1 MRRLTRLVAGI
12 DAVNNAI
19 GRGVAW
25 LTLAM
30 VLADALVVGL
40 RYGFG
45 IGWTGLQESVTYMH
59 AAVFLLAAAYALNR
73 DDHVRVDIFQR
84 QWSPRRRA
92 LVDLLGSLCLLLPV
106 AVVLAALSVGY
117 VTNAWQRLETSAQ
130 PGGLP
135 FVYMLKTLI
144 LVVAAQLAAAALARA
159 GHCWLTLRGASTEAE
174 PWH

>member
-1 MRRLTRLVAGI
+1 MDRLARLVAGI

-106 AVVLAALSVGY
+106 AAALGALSIGY
-117 VTNAWQRLETSAQ
+117 VADAWQRLETSAQ

-135 FVYMLKTLI
+135 FVYLLKTLI

-159 GHCWLTLRGASTEAE
+159 GQSLLTLCGASTEAE

>member
-1 MRRLTRLVAGI
+1 MARLARLVAGI

-59 AAVFLLAAAYALNR
+59 ATVFLLAAAYALNR

-84 QWSPRRRA
+84 QWSLRRRA

-106 AVVLAALSVGY
+106 AVTLAALSLGY
-117 VTNAWQRLETSAQ
+117 VADAWRRMETSAQ

-135 FVYMLKTLI
+135 FVYLLKTLI

-159 GHCWLTLRGASTEAE
+159 GHSWLTLRDNPTEAGS
-174 PWH
+174 WR

>member
-25 LTLAM
+25 LTLVM

-106 AVVLAALSVGY
+106 AVVLAALSVDY
-117 VTNAWQRLETSAQ
+117 VTDAWQRLETSAQ

-135 FVYMLKTLI
+135 FVYLLKTLI
-144 LVVAAQLAAAALARA
+144 LVVAAQLASAALARA
-159 GHCWLTLRGASTEAE
+159 GHCWLILRGASTEVG